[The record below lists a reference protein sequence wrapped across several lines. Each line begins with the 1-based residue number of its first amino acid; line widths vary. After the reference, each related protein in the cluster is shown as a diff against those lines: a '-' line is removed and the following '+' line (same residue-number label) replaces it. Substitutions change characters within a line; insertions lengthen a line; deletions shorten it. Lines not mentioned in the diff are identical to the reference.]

1 MSSRGAAPAS
11 VASPAH
17 PHAALPAITAEVP
30 TITACASGTGGPF
43 ALIRLSGPRS
53 FEIAAAAGF
62 AVPEGGTT
70 ITGGQPLPHR
80 CLARRGPATA
90 TGFDLI
96 ELLIPGAGAA
106 CEWVLAR
113 LTAAGAIHAAPG
125 SFTRQALANRRLSLD
140 QAEGLLAL
148 AQAGDAAA
156 AAIGLARVRGALAHD
171 LSPLHQRLIA
181 LRAEVEAGLDFLD
194 EHDVRNA
201 GNPSLDARLAELSQR
216 LERWLVA
223 TSAVEG
229 LPIVLL
235 VGLPNAGKSALF
247 AALSGSPALI
257 SPIPG
262 TTRDHLDSEVDLA
275 GIRIRLIDTAGWL
288 STSDVLDQAAV
299 EQGRSLLSSAS
310 LILACSAPDAPL
322 TETLD
327 GLPIERVVIIATKAD
342 LDTPPDPRAALA
354 VSVASK
360 AGLAA
365 LRGLIRRRTL
375 SNTGGEPR
383 QQRCLQEACA
393 ALARAR
399 RATADELL
407 ADDLRRAGDQLSDL
421 LGLTTDDAVLDAIFS
436 RFCIGK

>member
-1 MSSRGAAPAS
+1 MASRGAPSAS
-11 VASPAH
+11 DYSPGR
-17 PHAALPAITAEVP
+17 PDSALPVITAGVP
-30 TITACASGTGGPF
+30 TVTACASGTGGPCT
-43 ALIRLSGPRS
+43 LIRLSGPQA
-53 FEIAAAAGF
+53 FQIAASAGF
-62 AVPEGGTT
+62 AVTDSGSAIDGV
-70 ITGGQPLPHR
+70 QPLPHR

-90 TGFDLI
+90 TGCDLI
-96 ELLIPGAGAA
+96 ELLIPGASAA
-106 CEWVLAR
+106 CELALAR
-113 LTAAGAIHAAPG
+113 LVAAGAIRAAPG
-125 SFTRQALANRRLSLD
+125 SFTRQALANGRLSLD

-156 AAIGLARVRGALAHD
+156 AAAGLARVRGALAHD
-171 LSPLHQRLIA
+171 LAPLRQQLLA

-201 GNPSLDARLAELSQR
+201 GTPALDTKLAELSQR

-223 TSAVEG
+223 TAAIEG

-235 VGLPNAGKSALF
+235 VGQPNAGKSALY
-247 AALSGSPALI
+247 AALSGAPALI

-275 GIRIRLIDTAGWL
+275 GVRIRLIDTAGWL
-288 STSDVLDQAAV
+288 TTSDVLDHAAV

-322 TETLD
+322 AKTLE
-327 GLPIERVVIIATKAD
+327 GLPTERVIIIATKAD
-342 LDTPPDPRAALA
+342 LDAPPDPRAALA
-354 VSVASK
+354 VSVATA
-360 AGLAA
+360 AGLAG
-365 LRGLIRRRTL
+365 LHGLIRRCIL
-375 SNTGGEPR
+375 SSAGGEPR

-393 ALARAR
+393 ALSRAR

-407 ADDLRRAGDQLSDL
+407 ADDLRRAGDHLSDL
-421 LGLTTDDAVLDAIFS
+421 LGLTTDDAVLEAIFA

>member
-1 MSSRGAAPAS
+1 MT
-11 VASPAH
+11 V
-17 PHAALPAITAEVP
+17 ITAAVP

-43 ALIRLSGPRS
+43 ALIRLSGPRA
-53 FEIAAAAGF
+53 FEIAATAGF
-62 AVPEGGTT
+62 AVAASGLA
-70 ITGGQPLPHR
+70 ITGVQPLPHR

-96 ELLIPGAGAA
+96 ELLIPGANAA
-106 CEWVLAR
+106 CE
-113 LTAAGAIHAAPG
+113 LTLSHLVAAGAIRAAPG

-140 QAEGLLAL
+140 QAEGLLTL
-148 AQAGDAAA
+148 AQAGDAATA
-156 AAIGLARVRGALAHD
+156 AAGLARVRGALAHD
-171 LSPLHQRLIA
+171 LAPLRQQLLA
-181 LRAEVEAGLDFLD
+181 LRAEVEAGLDFVD

-201 GNPSLDARLAELSQR
+201 GNPALDAGLAQLSQR

-223 TSAVEG
+223 TAAVEG

-235 VGLPNAGKSALF
+235 VGQPNAGKSALY
-247 AALSGSPALI
+247 AALSGAPALI

-288 STSDVLDQAAV
+288 TTADVLDHAAV

-322 TETLD
+322 AETLTQ
-327 GLPIERVVIIATKAD
+327 LPTERVVIIATKAD
-342 LDTPPDPRAALA
+342 LDAPLDPRAALA
-354 VSVASK
+354 VSAQTQV
-360 AGLAA
+360 GIEA
-365 LRGLIRRRTL
+365 LRGLIRRRAL
-375 SNTGGEPR
+375 SIAVGEPR

-393 ALARAR
+393 ALSRAR

-407 ADDLRRAGDQLSDL
+407 ADDLRRAGDHLSDL
-421 LGLTTDDAVLDAIFS
+421 LGLTTDDAVLAAIFA